1 MKIKQ
6 SLFIIKSDG
15 VSIWYP
21 ASDNIIEAT
30 NGEIRNMVC
39 SDEGKQLVVDGNLVC
54 LQYCI
59 FSEETIPNNIE
70 ELTDEEVQMRFPEQE
85 PEIGE

>member
-6 SLFIIKSDG
+6 SLFIVKSDG
-15 VSIWYP
+15 LSIWYP
-21 ASDNIIEAT
+21 ASDAITEAT

-39 SDEGKQLVVDGNLVC
+39 SDEGKQLVVDGNVVC

-59 FSEETIPNNIE
+59 FSETTIPNNIE
-70 ELTDEEVQMRFPEQE
+70 ELTDEEV
-85 PEIGE
+85 